1 MIRLSQ
7 RLAALKGYPMAEIP
21 AIKRR
26 LVEAGV
32 DVIDTGR
39 EMPTIRRRPR

>member
-7 RLAALKGYPMAEIP
+7 RLAALKGYPLAEIP

-26 LVEAGV
+26 LIAAGM
-32 DVIDTGR
+32 DVIDPG
-39 EMPTIRRRPR
+39 PGDADFRRRPR